1 MAFNLD
7 NEVAKKYIDDIVNTV
22 IPFFTQNASPE
33 EIANVAIVGDIDKVD
48 KHFQYTCPS
57 RFTISSTRK
66 EVLDLLSNKVAN
78 LCNLLIKL
86 SKTDQFEP
94 NITSATVKAW
104 TKLQLDKYL
113 YNTYGTNLPYFCAL
127 SIVPNQPIQITE
139 DIIDEVIYHNDLLYK
154 LSSDFLNEYIINLD
168 RQRLVYL
175 NTSGTYGYKGF
186 ITVEHVWDYNYKQH
200 SASYRVDLSGNLNT
214 MHKIGSNYKSITVKE
229 KDLLANYIT
238 YIESCRGYNTFPNY
252 DKIMKNLGIEKISIK
267 DTRSDSYRED
277 YDLPIISTLEFQI
290 RFDINNSNVV
300 FGDSPVEFVNNSYP
314 TPKCI
319 LDRIN
324 HNEKSKIDHN
334 IQVTDVIK

>member
-7 NEVAKKYIDDIVNTV
+7 NEVAKKYIDDIANTV

-94 NITSATVKAW
+94 NITSTTVKAW
-104 TKLQLDKYL
+104 TKLQLDHYL

-127 SIVPNQPIQITE
+127 SIAPNQPIQITE

-200 SASYRVDLSGNLNT
+200 
-214 MHKIGSNYKSITVKE
+214 HQKI
-229 KDLLANYIT
+229 
-238 YIESCRGYNTFPNY
+238 
-252 DKIMKNLGIEKISIK
+252 
-267 DTRSDSYRED
+267 
-277 YDLPIISTLEFQI
+277 
-290 RFDINNSNVV
+290 
-300 FGDSPVEFVNNSYP
+300 
-314 TPKCI
+314 
-319 LDRIN
+319 
-324 HNEKSKIDHN
+324 
-334 IQVTDVIK
+334 